1 MTNAAVALTDLQ
13 NYLAEGDYTKA
24 LGTILR
30 QADAVVAEKS
40 VGKNK
45 EQRKAALAKAVRNYD
60 VETLAPLQELMQN
73 YIDKMARIELE
84 EPREL
89 TVQERRELMAEH
101 EAMKPIAELLDARR
115 DAMKEISFAS
125 IDAALA
131 AEGVEDPA
139 TTSGKLVVAEL
150 GKKFCKEGAGYK
162 DPSLDHKK
170 LLKLLGE
177 DAKKVVKVEHV
188 PATTVT
194 TFSEEMLM
202 KLAQEKPEVMELIR
216 QSLIPGAPKTPRFT
230 VRPLTAD
237 DLAELEDDNNV
248 LDLSEFI

>member
-1 MTNAAVALTDLQ
+1 MTSSAVALTNVQ
-13 NYLAEGDYTKA
+13 NYLAQGDYARA

-30 QADAVVAEKS
+30 EADIAVADKV

-45 EQRKAALAKAVRNYD
+45 AQRKAALAKAVANYD

-73 YIDKMARIELE
+73 YVDNIARIELTE
-84 EPREL
+84 AREL
-89 TVQERRELMAEH
+89 TVEEKRLLMTEH
-101 EAMKPIAELLDARR
+101 ESLKPIQEFLESRRDDIREMAFAGIDAEL
-115 DAMKEISFAS
+115 
-125 IDAALA
+125 AAG
-131 AEGVEDPA
+131 GVENPA

-170 LLKLLGE
+170 LLKLLGD

-194 TFSEEMLM
+194 TFSEEKLM
-202 KLAQEKPEVMELIR
+202 ELAQEKPEVMELIR
-216 QSLIPGAPKTPRFT
+216 QALIPGAPKSPRFQ
-230 VRPLTAD
+230 VRPLSAD
-237 DLAELEDDNNV
+237 DLAELEGDDV
-248 LDLSEFI
+248 LDLSEYV